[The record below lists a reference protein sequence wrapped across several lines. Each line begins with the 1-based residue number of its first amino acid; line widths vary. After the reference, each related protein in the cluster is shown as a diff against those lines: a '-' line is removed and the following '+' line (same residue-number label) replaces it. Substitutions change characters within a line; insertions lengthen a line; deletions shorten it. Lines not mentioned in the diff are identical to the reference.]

1 MKLLIKPKIA
11 AAIAIICDLLAL
23 AAAVVL
29 DAVRSKV
36 PASYSFDHI
45 QVRVDVAH
53 PYEYFGIATA
63 VLLALAAV
71 MTGFVIAGALAGGK
85 AKMVMRL
92 VGAAALLIVSV
103 AVIIFAH
110 FFVCGAPVEDTA
122 CFVLNSGDKNIAI
135 QETKYSFGMSTMD
148 IYTLN
153 GEMHYHEDGAE
164 AHPVEVTHIT
174 GTDIMEFSKDP
185 DRYIVDE
192 VFENELFVRFMDG
205 GTYRTLQFTIK

>member
-11 AAIAIICDLLAL
+11 AAIAIICDLLVL

-45 QVRVDVAH
+45 QVRVGVSH

-63 VLLALAAV
+63 VLLALVAV

-92 VGAAALLIVSV
+92 VGAAALLVVSV
-103 AVIIFAH
+103 AVMIFAH
-110 FFVCGAPVEDTA
+110 FFVCGVPVEDTA

-135 QETKYSFGMSTMD
+135 QETKYSFGKSMMD
-148 IYTLN
+148 IYLLK
-153 GEMHYHEDGAE
+153 GELHYHEDGEEDE
-164 AHPVEVTHIT
+164 AHAVSVTHIT
-174 GTDIMEFSKDP
+174 GTDKVGS
-185 DRYIVDE
+185 
-192 VFENELFVRFMDG
+192 
-205 GTYRTLQFTIK
+205 